1 MDIDYTNIY
10 GDMNFGFGFAGGAVK
25 LLVGILL
32 FVVIFYA
39 FMLILKVRVLK
50 DTVDITQ
57 NSLAKIVIT
66 ANLLISA
73 GGAILA
79 FILILL

>member
-1 MDIDYTNIY
+1 MNIEYMDVYKNF
-10 GDMNFGFGFAGGAVK
+10 NFGFKIV
-25 LLVGILL
+25 VGVFLCFL
-32 FVVIFYA
+32 IFYA
-39 FMLILKVRVLK
+39 FMLILKIRVLK
-50 DTVDITQ
+50 DTVDIAE
-57 NSLAKIVIT
+57 NSVAKLVIT